1 MIAIIIHKFSSI
13 YWPCIL
19 LYPTERKREKRQ
31 RESRWRGRERMRKR
45 EKRETDIQWHAQLSR
60 TKERGDDEKRDSSE
74 ERQREKVS
82 LKNVCVWQKST
93 HFQGHSIWEMCIVLC
108 QYVLL
113 QQWKRNKILKWINF
127 TLDII
132 DYSSSLPKN
141 I

>member
-1 MIAIIIHKFSSI
+1 MHQYIGHAYFYIQQK
-13 YWPCIL
+13 
-19 LYPTERKREKRQ
+19 EREKKDKERVDG
-31 RESRWRGRERMRKR
+31 EREREWERER